1 MNDLS
6 KLTIDRDGRTATPA
20 SRRRRS
26 RLPYVLLAIALAT
39 VAFWYQRHGGFT
51 PAPEVEVGVVGTA
64 WPSQG
69 VTLFNATGYVVPQTK
84 ADIASKATGRLE
96 ALEVEEGSVVTKGQ
110 VLARLE
116 SQDVLATMRRAEANL
131 VAAEATL
138 TEAKARRAEA
148 EAKVAETVAE
158 HRDAQRALDRAKAM
172 VSKNFVT
179 QENYD
184 AALARHDR
192 AAAGVAS
199 ANAGVAAAE
208 ATIGAAEAQVAASK
222 AGLEEAK
229 VAVEYTLIRAPFDG
243 VVLSKHADIGDVVA
257 PFAATT
263 SSKGAVVTMADLDT
277 LQVEA
282 DVSESSMINVKVG
295 QPCEIQLDALPQ
307 TRLRGEVHMIVPT
320 VDRTKATVL
329 AKVRFIDKDKR
340 ILPDMSARVA
350 FLSRAIDPAEQKAI
364 TTITATAV
372 VDRDGKKLVYKLSGD
387 SVNEIAVETG
397 APIGDAVTVLS
408 GVSAGDRIVLKPPE
422 SLHDG
427 ARVRVASP

>member
-6 KLTIDRDGRTATPA
+6 KLSIDRQGNTAAPA
-20 SRRRRS
+20 LRRRRS
-26 RLPYVLLAIALAT
+26 RLPYILIAIALAAG
-39 VAFWYQRHGGFT
+39 AFWYQQHGGFAS
-51 PAPEVEVGVVGTA
+51 APEVEVGVVGTA
-64 WPSQG
+64 WPSQA

-116 SQDVLATMRRAEANL
+116 SQDVIAAMRRAEANL
-131 VAAEATL
+131 VAAEAAL
-138 TEAKARRAEA
+138 TETKARRAEA
-148 EAKVAETVAE
+148 AAKVAEATAE

-184 AALARHDR
+184 AALWRHDR
-192 AAAGVAS
+192 SAAGIAS
-199 ANAGVAAAE
+199 ANAGVAAAD
-208 ATIGAAEAQVAASK
+208 ASIGAAEAQVAASK
-222 AGLEEAK
+222 AALEEAK

-282 DVSESSMINVKVG
+282 DVSESSMVNVKVG
-295 QPCEIQLDALPQ
+295 QPCEIQLDALPD

-350 FLSRAIDPAEQKAI
+350 FLSRGIDPSEQKAI
-364 TTITATAV
+364 TTIASTAV
-372 VDRDGKKLVYKLSGD
+372 VDRDGHKVAYKLDGD
-387 SVNEIAVETG
+387 SVHEVALEIG
-397 APIGDAVTVLS
+397 APVGDAVSVTS
-408 GVSAGDRIVLKPPE
+408 GVSVGDRIVLKPTT
-422 SLHDG
+422 SLRNG
-427 ARVRVASP
+427 VRVRVASP